1 MSTTPK
7 FIEGSK
13 TLRQPFDKAG
23 KPTLVTSVVS
33 TLLPNLPLQKEAMLA
48 KVGEQ
53 YTGKSRGFMS
63 NHFSELSKCGIIKFK
78 KRDRTWS
85 QGENYQ
91 QYMGYV
97 FMELLRVTPEAVD
110 SLQYRLMP
118 KRDAQ
123 SVDFIT
129 SPTEDIFSK
138 PNPYLSEDREKV
150 KKPKK
155 TTADNYLD

>member
-1 MSTTPK
+1 MSNVPK

-13 TLRQPFDKAG
+13 TLTKPFDKAG
-23 KPTLVTSVVS
+23 EPTLVTSVIA
-33 TLLPNLPLQKEAMLA
+33 TLLPNIPLQKEAMLG
-48 KVGEQ
+48 KVGEK

-63 NHFSELSKCGIIKFK
+63 NHFAELSKSNILKFK
-78 KRDRTWS
+78 KRDRTWE

-91 QYMGYV
+91 QYMGYI
-97 FMELLRVTPEAVD
+97 FMEMIAENEQAVD
-110 SLQYRLMP
+110 SLKYKLMP

-138 PNPYLSEDREKV
+138 PNQFLDEEEEKPTQT
-150 KKPKK
+150 K
-155 TTADNYLD
+155 ADNYLD